1 MNLIWL
7 LLQASWLQVAIAILA
22 GLISGGTTARLIA
35 LINSVVNGNYG
46 DDLFW
51 QFPLLALIV
60 IISGIISQVLLI
72 NLSQNAVYRLRLR
85 LSRGILSS
93 PLRHLEEVGASRL
106 LATLTDDIA
115 TLSNTIYAIPF
126 ICVDIAIIVGCLVY
140 LFLLSGFIFTF
151 TIGFMMVAI
160 GGIQLLINRAQY
172 FLTSVRQEQDQLFQH
187 FHTITDGIKE
197 LKLNTSRRQDFLHD
211 ELQVS
216 AARYRNQNSAALLT
230 FSISTGLGNLLFFVL
245 VGLLLIILPRVV
257 DISPPV
263 LSAYVLTLTYLLLP
277 MQSILAKLQ
286 ELVKGNVALQKIE
299 NMGLELAAKTEAN
312 SVIIHPVSE
321 NWHQLELQQVTHS
334 YQNEQGD
341 KSFIL
346 GPIDLTFYPGEVVF
360 IVGGNGSGKSSLAK
374 IITGLYTPGSGTIK
388 LNKKVVFD
396 ENREWYRQ
404 HFTAIFA
411 DFYLFEKLS
420 GFDSSCMEN
429 QAQQYLK
436 ELKLADKVTITNNR
450 LSTTSLSQGQ
460 RKRLALLTAYL
471 ENRPIYLFD
480 EWASDQDPFFRELFY
495 HEILKNLKQSGKT
508 VIVISHDDRYFS
520 VADRVIKLD
529 YGKVENNHISS
540 NGHKKNLV

>member
-22 GLISGGTTARLIA
+22 GLVSGGTTARLIA
-35 LINSVVNGNYG
+35 LINNVVNGNYG

-51 QFPLLALIV
+51 QFPLLAAIV
-60 IISGIISQVLLI
+60 IVSGIISQILLI

-93 PLRHLEEVGASRL
+93 PLRYLEEVGASRL

-126 ICVDIAIIVGCLVY
+126 ICVDIAVIVGCLVY
-140 LFLLSGFIFTF
+140 LLFLSGFIFTF
-151 TIGFMMVAI
+151 TLGFMMVAI
-160 GGIQLLINRAQY
+160 GGIQLLINRAQS
-172 FLTSVRQEQDQLFQH
+172 FLTSVRQEQDHLFQH
-187 FHTITDGIKE
+187 FRSITDGIKE
-197 LKLNTSRRQDFLHD
+197 LKLNTSRRQDFLHN
-211 ELQVS
+211 ELEVS

-230 FSISTGLGNLLFFVL
+230 FSISTGLGNLLFFTL
-245 VGLLLIILPRVV
+245 IGLILIALPRVV

-263 LSAYVLTLTYLLLP
+263 LSAYILTLTYLLLP

-299 NMGLELAAKTEAN
+299 TMGLELAAKTEATSAIVHHIN
-312 SVIIHPVSE
+312 S
-321 NWHQLELQQVTHS
+321 NWHQLELQEVTYSYHS
-334 YQNEQGD
+334 KQED

-346 GPIDLTFYPGEVVF
+346 GPIDLTFNPGEIVF
-360 IVGGNGSGKSSLAK
+360 IVGGNGSGKSSLGK
-374 IITGLYTPGSGTIK
+374 IITGLYTPDSGTIK
-388 LNKKVVFD
+388 LSRKVVFN

-404 HFTAIFA
+404 HFAAIFS
-411 DFYLFEKLS
+411 DFYLFDQIS
-420 GFDSSCMEN
+420 GINTRSMELE
-429 QAQQYLK
+429 AQKYLQQ
-436 ELKLADKVTITNNR
+436 LHLDDKVKIINNQF
-450 LSTTSLSQGQ
+450 STTSLSQGQ

-471 ENRPIYLFD
+471 EDRPIYFFD

-495 HEILKNLKQSGKT
+495 HQILKNLKKRGKT

-520 VADRVIKLD
+520 AADRVIKLD
-529 YGKVENNHISS
+529 YGKIEYNHASS
-540 NGHKKNLV
+540 NGHQKNLV